1 MLGCVSQVGR
11 ITGTGNGLSAVAAWI
26 YPEAST
32 LISGNLVTATGS
44 VFGTAAAAG
53 AAAASGG
60 RVRRRSVGFDSSVY
74 FGRFRGGGMDEE
86 GTFFNAGAE
95 LCLEGRR
102 FDALP

>member
-44 VFGTAAAAG
+44 GFWTA

-60 RVRRRSVGFDSSVY
+60 QVRRRSVGFDSSVY